1 MFTKGPILSI
11 EDDPDDQFLIKTILT
26 EFGIDNEL
34 LFFENGKV
42 ALEFLLETPKQ
53 PFLILCDVNMPL
65 MNGIELHKAIADND
79 FLRKKAIPFVFLTTA
94 ANASLVNQAY
104 FQSVQG
110 FYQKASTYEGLRK
123 QLQSIL
129 DYWQGCLHPNSYL
142 PIA

>member
-11 EDDPDDQFLIKTILT
+11 EDDLDDQFLIKAILAET
-26 EFGIDNEL
+26 GIKNEL
-34 LFFENGKV
+34 IFFDNGKQ
-42 ALEFLLETPKQ
+42 ALEHLLVTPTQ
-53 PFLILCDVNMPL
+53 PFLILCDVNMPV
-65 MNGIELHKAIADND
+65 MNGLELHKAIAEND

-110 FYQKASTYEGLRK
+110 FYQKASTYEGLKR
-123 QLQSIL
+123 QIQSIL

-142 PIA
+142 PIP